1 MDKAKKA
8 QKKLDEVGTEIS
20 NIRADQT
27 VDDGRILSLN
37 GKADEQSN
45 TNDKNWKDILDM
57 IQEEGDLFS
66 KISKKLKDEEL
77 RKVCACTHHAR
88 ACACINLAVSA
99 HGAACQ
105 PGRLYAQRRPCFWRA
120 RACVLAAA
128 CLRDHECGVC

>member
-1 MDKAKKA
+1 MDKANKA
-8 QKKLDEVGTEIS
+8 QKKLDEVSTDIS
-20 NIRADQT
+20 SIRADQT

-77 RKVCACTHHAR
+77 RKVCACTHE
-88 ACACINLAVSA
+88 LA
-99 HGAACQ
+99 
-105 PGRLYAQRRPCFWRA
+105 LT
-120 RACVLAAA
+120 L
-128 CLRDHECGVC
+128 L

>member
-20 NIRADQT
+20 NIHADQT

-77 RKVCACTHHAR
+77 RKDVDTVFGR
-88 ACACINLAVSA
+88 TS
-99 HGAACQ
+99 Q
-105 PGRLYAQRRPCFWRA
+105 PAPA
-120 RACVLAAA
+120 
-128 CLRDHECGVC
+128 

>member
-1 MDKAKKA
+1 MCRAMRFSAWPRLTPWCSLQTIQDAMDKAKKA
-8 QKKLDEVGTEIS
+8 QTKLDDVGREIA

-37 GKADEQSN
+37 GKADEQSS

-77 RKVCACTHHAR
+77 RKVCACTHMSMHE
-88 ACACINLAVSA
+88 
-99 HGAACQ
+99 
-105 PGRLYAQRRPCFWRA
+105 PC
-120 RACVLAAA
+120 
-128 CLRDHECGVC
+128 

>member
-1 MDKAKKA
+1 LDSKFSGQHTDLDSKISSLQASVDKVPTKVEFEKTIQDAMDKAKKA

-77 RKVCACTHHAR
+77 RKDVDTVFGR
-88 ACACINLAVSA
+88 TSQPT
-99 HGAACQ
+99 AA
-105 PGRLYAQRRPCFWRA
+105 
-120 RACVLAAA
+120 
-128 CLRDHECGVC
+128 

>member
-57 IQEEGDLFS
+57 IQEEGELFS

-77 RKVCACTHHAR
+77 RKVCACTRMRMH
-88 ACACINLAVSA
+88 
-99 HGAACQ
+99 
-105 PGRLYAQRRPCFWRA
+105 
-120 RACVLAAA
+120 
-128 CLRDHECGVC
+128 